1 MLIQMTDMHIRAPG
15 VLTYRRIDT
24 SAYLRRA
31 VDKVLSL
38 GLPIEGVVLTGDL
51 TDFGR
56 PEEYAHLRD
65 LLNPLMERYPVHL
78 VMGNHDE
85 RSAMKATFADIP
97 SLQTESFVQYA
108 AEVGSLRLVVLDTS
122 VPGRHHGELCEQ
134 RLSWLD
140 GALTD
145 ANGHPIVIAL
155 HHPPFD
161 TCIGPMDRNG
171 LLKGREELAEIV
183 SKHPNVQRVICGH
196 MHRSI
201 QVGFGG
207 TVAMSAPSV
216 AHQLHFELGNAKQA
230 AWALEAPAVLLHM
243 LNDQGHMVT
252 HTIHTEESD
261 GPYPF
266 WDENGDLID

>member
-1 MLIQMTDMHIRAPG
+1 MLIQMTDTHIRAPG

-24 SAYLRRA
+24 SIYLRQA

-38 GLPIEGVVLTGDL
+38 NLPIEGVVLTGDL

-85 RSAMKATFADIP
+85 RGALKAFFEGLA
-97 SLQTESFVQYA
+97 SLQMEPYIQYA
-108 AEVGSLRLVVLDTS
+108 TSVGRMRLVVLDTT
-122 VPGRHHGELCEQ
+122 VPGMHHGELCEQ
-134 RLSWLD
+134 RLSWLSD
-140 GALTD
+140 ALAD
-145 ANGHPIVIAL
+145 ANGTPTVIAL

-161 TCIGPMDRNG
+161 TGIGPMDRNG
-171 LLKGREELAEIV
+171 LLKGRDALAEIV
-183 SKHPNVQRVICGH
+183 SKHANVQRVICGH
-196 MHRSI
+196 MHRAI

-243 LNDQGHMVT
+243 LNEHGQMVT
-252 HTIHTEESD
+252 HTIHTGESD
-261 GPYPF
+261 GPHPF